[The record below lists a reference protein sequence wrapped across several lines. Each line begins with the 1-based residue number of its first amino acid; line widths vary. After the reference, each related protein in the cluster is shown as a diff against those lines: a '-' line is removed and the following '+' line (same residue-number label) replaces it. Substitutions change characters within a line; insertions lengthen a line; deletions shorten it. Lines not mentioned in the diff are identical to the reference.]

1 MNKKVCMPLC
11 SFVRHFWPI
20 YTAFSSTTNVD
31 KKLERTRQKVGKKCT
46 EEHTK
51 KPCRGTAF

>member
-1 MNKKVCMPLC
+1 MTKQKCADYCVVLC
-11 SFVRHFWPI
+11 GILANMDRLFL
-20 YTAFSSTTNVD
+20 YKNVD
-31 KKLERTRQKVGKKCT
+31 KKLERNQQKESEKCT